1 MFCYDIESMGIESTS
16 VILSAA
22 LVYVDHTRNDNTWE
36 SIYENTLFLKFSVRD
51 QIENYG
57 RTIDKRT
64 VAWWNKQCSLA
75 KETSFLPKKGDLLA
89 KDAVACFRNYINS
102 QTKRPKE
109 EIVWVRGS
117 LDQTCTDSLFLA
129 MEEELLFPYSNYRDV
144 RTALDFIA
152 TNTKHGYCEISDEYP
167 GIWDRN
173 VVVKHRPQ
181 DDVVLD
187 SLMILYPS

>member
-1 MFCYDIESMGIESTS
+1 
-16 VILSAA
+16 
-22 LVYVDHTRNDNTWE
+22 
-36 SIYENTLFLKFSVRD
+36 
-51 QIENYG
+51 
-57 RTIDKRT
+57 
-64 VAWWNKQCSLA
+64 
-75 KETSFLPKKGDLLA
+75 
-89 KDAVACFRNYINS
+89 
-102 QTKRPKE
+102 
-109 EIVWVRGS
+109 
-117 LDQTCTDSLFLA
+117 
-129 MEEELLFPYSNYRDV
+129 MEEELLFPYSDYRDV